1 MQLLVTRPEPDA
13 KRTAAALRARGHRV
27 VIAPLLGIEPFAG
40 TAIGPGPWAA
50 VLVTSVNVAQV
61 MAGHARRAD
70 FLHLPIFAVG
80 DRTAQAMRALG
91 AAHVISAGGNAGDLA
106 RIVAAHLN
114 PPARLL
120 YLAGEQRSGDLGGE
134 LRAQRFCGRDL
145 GDLSRSDR
153 GHFAAG
159 GRRCFSGRYRRRA
172 AFLAPQR
179 RGVCASCAR
188 RGPARK
194 CAAAGAFLPLR
205 PGRGAAAKRRRR
217 ASSVSLRR
225 PPKPRCSVWS
235 ASIQVKDVVLIRI
248 DPICCRHTS
257 PVLCVRTGARRPNRR
272 HALEQP

>member
-106 RIVAAHLN
+106 RIVGAHLN

-134 LRAQRFCGRDL
+134 LRAQG
-145 GDLSRSDR
+145 
-153 GHFAAG
+153 FAVETLAI
-159 GRRCFSGRYRRRA
+159 YRA
-172 AFLAPQR
+172 VTADI
-179 RGVCASCAR
+179 
-188 RGPARK
+188 
-194 CAAAGAFLPLR
+194 LP
-205 PGRGAAAKRRRR
+205 PGAAAALAAGIDGVLHFSRRSAEAYVQAAR
-217 ASSVSLRR
+217 AAGLLESALR
-225 PPKPRCSVWS
+225 PAHFCLS
-235 ASIQVKDVVLIRI
+235 AQVAAPLQ
-248 DPICCRHTS
+248 S
-257 PVLCVRTGARRPNRR
+257 AGARIVRVAPAPTEA
-272 HALEQP
+272 ALLGLVGVDSG